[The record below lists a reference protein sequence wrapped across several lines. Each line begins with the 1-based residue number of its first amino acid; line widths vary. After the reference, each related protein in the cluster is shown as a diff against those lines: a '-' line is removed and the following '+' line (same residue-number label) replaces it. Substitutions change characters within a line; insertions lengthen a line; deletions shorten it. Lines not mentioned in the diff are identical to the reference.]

1 MAFMTR
7 PNSWIVQDEAPT
19 TQLTYALKLNPA
31 PLTVSIAG
39 RDPVLGSLEFVITN
53 PTLSPIEVTSIT
65 FTIQVGTQSTNLTPS
80 TANTLTS
87 VDDNNWQIEPPGSVT
102 SGSANYIMLPA
113 SGASY
118 SLAANASVVVQIY
131 NFATVENPGN
141 TQVTIKEVAGKTGF
155 TNFQVTTFP
164 SGFYFSGLSATVV
177 SGSQLVP
184 VAQVGAG
191 SPIILVWN
199 SSVTDVTSITIYYSS
214 AAEGQ
219 RTATPTDSGF
229 WTSPA
234 LTTDTVFTVVVTVT
248 VEGGSP
254 LSGALS
260 TSVVIQNPQLIAA
273 SLQAGTATIA
283 ASLQAGTATVSGSLT
298 AGTISALGVINGFGT
313 VPIGAI
319 LDWWMPVG
327 SKVTPPANFA
337 ICDGGKISDPDSPF
351 NGFNTPNLVQRF
363 TYGATNTGEIGQTGG
378 SSTANVSITS
388 PLPANTGN
396 IPGSAPTSAN
406 TRAGT
411 IIRNGPSTSFRFA
424 MSKDNVEWNDGQHI
438 HNLGGSVTGS
448 TTISTLPPYVCLLK
462 IVRIK

>member
-1 MAFMTR
+1 MAFITR

-53 PTLSPIEVTSIT
+53 PTQLPIEVTSII

-87 VDDNNWQIEPPGSVT
+87 VDNDNWQIESPGSVT

-113 SGASY
+113 TGTSY
-118 SLAANASVVVQIY
+118 ALPANASVVIQIY
-131 NFATVENPGN
+131 NFATVENPGSSR
-141 TQVTIKEVAGKTGF
+141 VTIKEVAGKTGF
-155 TNFQVTTFP
+155 TSFQVTTFP
-164 SGFYFSGLSATVV
+164 SGFYFCGLSATAV

-184 VAQVGAG
+184 VSQVGAG
-191 SPIILVWN
+191 SSIILVWN

-219 RTATPTDSGF
+219 QTATPTDSGF
-229 WTSPA
+229 WASPA

-283 ASLQAGTATVSGSLT
+283 GTATVSGSLT

-327 SKVTPPANFA
+327 SKVTPPVNFA
-337 ICDGGKISDPDSPF
+337 ICDGSKISDPDSPF

-363 TYGATNTGEIGQTGG
+363 TYGAANIGEIGQPGG

-388 PLPANTGN
+388 PLPSNTGN
-396 IPGSAPTSAN
+396 IPNSAPAAAN
-406 TRAGT
+406 TSAGT
-411 IIRNGPSTSFRFA
+411 IIRNNPSTSFRFA
-424 MSKDNVEWNDGQHI
+424 MSNDNVGWNDGQHI

-448 TTISTLPPYVCLLK
+448 TSISTLPPYVCLLK

>member
-1 MAFMTR
+1 MAFITR

-53 PTLSPIEVTSIT
+53 PTQLPIEVTSII
-65 FTIQVGTQSTNLTPS
+65 FTIQVGTQSTDLTPS

-87 VDDNNWQIEPPGSVT
+87 VDNNNWQIESPGSVI

-113 SGASY
+113 TGTSY
-118 SLAANASVVVQIY
+118 ALPANASVVVQIY
-131 NFATVENPGN
+131 NFATVENPGSS
-141 TQVTIKEVAGKTGF
+141 QVTIKEVAGKTGF
-155 TNFQVTTFP
+155 TSFQVTTFP
-164 SGFYFSGLSATVV
+164 SGFYFSGLSATAV

-184 VAQVGAG
+184 VSQVGAG
-191 SPIILVWN
+191 SSIILVWN

-219 RTATPTDSGF
+219 QTATPTDSGF

-234 LTTDTVFTVVVTVT
+234 LTTDTVFTVMVTVT

-260 TSVVIQNPQLIAA
+260 TSVVIRNPQLIAA

-337 ICDGGKISDPDSPF
+337 ICDGSKISDPDSPF

-363 TYGATNTGEIGQTGG
+363 TYGATNIGEIGQTGG

-388 PLPANTGN
+388 PLPSNTGN
-396 IPGSAPTSAN
+396 IPNSAPAAAN
-406 TRAGT
+406 TSAGT
-411 IIRNGPSTSFRFA
+411 IIRNNPSTSFRFA
-424 MSKDNVEWNDGQHI
+424 MSNDNVSWNDGQHI

-448 TTISTLPPYVCLLK
+448 TSISTLPPYVCLLK

>member
-1 MAFMTR
+1 MKMAFMTR

-53 PTLSPIEVTSIT
+53 PSLSPIEVTSIT

-273 SLQAGTATIA
+273 SLQAGTAT
-283 ASLQAGTATVSGSLT
+283 VSGSLT

-363 TYGATNTGEIGQTGG
+363 TYGATNAGEIGQTGG

>member
-1 MAFMTR
+1 MAFITR

-53 PTLSPIEVTSIT
+53 PTQSPIEVSSII
-65 FTIQVGTQSTNLTPS
+65 FTIQVGTQSTDLTPS

-191 SPIILVWN
+191 SPVILVWN

-219 RTATPTDSGF
+219 RTATLTDSGF

-248 VEGGSP
+248 VEGGTP

-273 SLQAGTATIA
+273 SLQAGTAT
-283 ASLQAGTATVSGSLT
+283 VSGSLT
-298 AGTISALGVINGFGT
+298 VGTISALGVINGFGT

-337 ICDGGKISDPDSPF
+337 ICDGSKISDPDSPF

-363 TYGATNTGEIGQTGG
+363 TYGATNIGEIGQTGG

-388 PLPANTGN
+388 QLPSYTGN
-396 IPGSAPTSAN
+396 IPGSAPAAAN

-411 IIRNGPSTSFRFA
+411 IIRNNPSTSFRFG
-424 MSKDNVEWNDGQHI
+424 MSNDNVGWNDGQHI

-448 TTISTLPPYVCLLK
+448 TSISTLPPYVCLLK